1 MSAQDDDAANG
12 QGKPLVDEVDP
23 SLGQDPHLG
32 EQKSNASSAGSEQ
45 DQPPLEMTDTAS
57 TQEQTGDATP
67 PNARKRKSKTK
78 ENLSKKHKEKRQ
90 NT

>member
-1 MSAQDDDAANG
+1 MSAHDDDAANG
-12 QGKPLVDEVDP
+12 QRKPSVDEVDR
-23 SLGQDPHLG
+23 SLGQHPQLG
-32 EQKSNASSAGSEQ
+32 ELKSNALSAGSEQ
-45 DQPPLEMTDTAS
+45 NQPPLEMTDTAS

-78 ENLSKKHKEKRQ
+78 ENLSKKHKEKHP